1 VSPVRGDELMITFTG
16 HCCVLPSDIDFDFS
30 PSLYSLG
37 YVQVNYVEAFK
48 EYEYEL
54 RCFDSSDG
62 SAGAGQQYTQALKN
76 VLTVC
81 DGWQHQTD
89 FTADLD

>member
-1 VSPVRGDELMITFTG
+1 LTF
-16 HCCVLPSDIDFDFS
+16 L

-48 EYEYEL
+48 EFEYEL

-62 SAGAGQQYTQALKN
+62 SAAGQYTQALKN

-89 FTADLD
+89 FMADLD